1 MKIASNRTLCDRLTH
16 QKKKQIKIEPQGEKK
31 FLSYATKRASFS
43 SRPMQA
49 FVSWDLHES
58 VQGHASLI
66 IILKK
71 AVNKEWSYLK
81 LVSLAQEKKDS
92 LPFNN
97 FRPNPVS
104 RETWTNRPYIFL
116 RTGRS
121 SLPIHLQ
128 RSQIK
133 GENFIRNPGHCC
145 LEVTQEQSSSKLHHM
160 PDKSSKAL
168 YDSAKKQR
176 NTKSSSC
183 RKIY

>member
-1 MKIASNRTLCDRLTH
+1 MKIASNRTLCYRLTH

-92 LPFNN
+92 LPFNIFVQLLFLGFERN
-97 FRPNPVS
+97 LNYPPPPPDLFEDGKIVAAHPS
-104 RETWTNRPYIFL
+104 AAITN
-116 RTGRS
+116 
-121 SLPIHLQ
+121 
-128 RSQIK
+128 
-133 GENFIRNPGHCC
+133 
-145 LEVTQEQSSSKLHHM
+145 
-160 PDKSSKAL
+160 
-168 YDSAKKQR
+168 
-176 NTKSSSC
+176 
-183 RKIY
+183 